1 MATRKN
7 FPSRKAARQESAQ
20 ARQAAYDALSHTE
33 KVARAKSMGGKKVL
47 AKLTKEG

>member
-20 ARQAAYDALSHTE
+20 ARQAAYDVIVEWEGFLASYYETE
-33 KVARAKSMGGKKVL
+33 MIYAMERRMG
-47 AKLTKEG
+47 A